1 MPTRRFV
8 FNTPV
13 SLHHSCYKRRDGK
26 RFSKLERVKAALE
39 TPRGASEDLIN
50 LPIIAAF
57 LVAGVAS
64 VALESDFLIFKV

>member
-57 LVAGVAS
+57 LVAAVAS

>member
-1 MPTRRFV
+1 
-8 FNTPV
+8 
-13 SLHHSCYKRRDGK
+13 
-26 RFSKLERVKAALE
+26 VKAALE

-57 LVAGVAS
+57 FVAAVAS